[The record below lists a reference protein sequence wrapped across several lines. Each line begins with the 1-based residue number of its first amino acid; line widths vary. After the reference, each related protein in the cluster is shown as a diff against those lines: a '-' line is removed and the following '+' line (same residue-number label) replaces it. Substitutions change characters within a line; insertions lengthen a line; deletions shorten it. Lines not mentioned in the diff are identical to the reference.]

1 MWREKAKIAISL
13 KGRAKWHAKSGEGI
27 EMTRMSRRALLGGAM
42 ALPSLSAWSQNFPSK
57 PIRWISPFA
66 AGGNY
71 DLTSRLVGEAMGRR
85 LGQTVIVDNR
95 PGAGGI
101 VGAEAAANA
110 PADGYTVVMGSFS
123 VLFVAPY
130 LAGKP
135 SMVPLFT
142 PISLLST
149 VPMIIV
155 AKPGGRFA
163 NIRAALAEAKAKPGT
178 VTIGHAGNGTTN
190 HIAILRLQVNEGVQ
204 FNIIPYKGSGP
215 GLNDLMGG
223 QIDLYMDQLTTS
235 LPHIKSGKMIGMLAM
250 SPDRVPQLPDMPSLK
265 DIGSKPFDGGTTA
278 GLLARAGTPKPILET
293 LNGAVVGAL
302 KEKAVHDKLA
312 ELGGVARPTTMD
324 EFAAYMKDQEASVSE
339 LVKSGLLK
347 PE

>member
-1 MWREKAKIAISL
+1 
-13 KGRAKWHAKSGEGI
+13 
-27 EMTRMSRRALLGGAM
+27 MTVSRRRLLGTGL
-42 ALPSLSAWSQNFPSK
+42 ALTATAAAGTPVLAQNFPTK

-71 DLTSRLVGEAMGRR
+71 DLTSRLVGEAMSRN
-85 LGQTVIVDNR
+85 LGQQVLVDNR
-95 PGAGGI
+95 PGAGGL

-123 VLFVAPY
+123 VLFVSPY

-135 SMVPLFT
+135 SLVPQFA

-149 VPMIIV
+149 VPMILV
-155 AKPGGRFA
+155 GKPDGRFA
-163 NIRAALAEAKAKPGT
+163 DIKAVLAEAKAKPGT
-178 VTIGHAGNGTTN
+178 VSIGHAGNGTTN
-190 HIAILRLQVNEGVQ
+190 HIAILRLEVNEGVK

-215 GLNDLMGG
+215 GLNDLMAG

-235 LPHIKSGKMIGMLAM
+235 LPQIKAGKLKGMLAM
-250 SPDRVPQLPDMPSLK
+250 SPNRVAQLPDMPSLT

-278 GLLARAGTPKPILET
+278 GLLARVETPKPILTT
-293 LNGAVVGAL
+293 LNGSVVTAL
-302 KEKAVHDKLA
+302 KEPAVAAKLA
-312 ELGGVARPTTMD
+312 ELGAVPRPSTME
-324 EFAAYMKDQEASVSE
+324 EFAAYMKDQEVGVSA